1 MTDEELKQAMRLISK
16 VTGLNLSDDRISTDL
31 PNYKR
36 QLASIEK
43 IATVRVPMEVEPGPL
58 FRLRGK

>member
-16 VTGLNLSDDRISTDL
+16 VTGLNLTDERIETDL

-43 IATVRVPMEVEPGPL
+43 IATVKIPMEVEPGPL
-58 FRLRGK
+58 FRVKR

>member
-16 VTGLNLSDDRISTDL
+16 VTGLNLSENRIERDL

-43 IATVRVPMEVEPGPL
+43 IASVKVPMEAEPGPL
-58 FRLRGK
+58 FRLKK